1 MEIRPTPIIFIT
13 LFSLMI
19 TASVAPSA
27 DISEFRITQVSAVLP
42 EIKVYAD
49 ISDAEGNPVQGIQPG
64 QITATSGANPVT
76 VTDIKP
82 FEESREGVAYILLA
96 DISKSLKKQ
105 QFRQI
110 RDALNAWVDAMR
122 AEDRAALITFG
133 KTVRVV
139 QDFTADKESLK
150 SEISSLNPSDKH
162 TQLHRGL
169 VKAMEMGWRT
179 DPGLPARR
187 VIVTLSDGHD
197 DFAGGM
203 TQQEVLERMREDRVP
218 IYAIGFHNPPATREK
233 KEFLKTLGA
242 FARTSG
248 GAYYKAGRRRF
259 SEMYAEMRKRILR
272 AFVVKLSC
280 DTCNADGRVYRLQ
293 MNLSAGNT
301 SLTDGA
307 DIRMIPAASSPVVP
321 MPIVPESP
329 AEPEPWEKIPWPAYA
344 GCGILIL
351 ILLILLLRRRKTKP
365 EPQESEAQRGSPKP
379 DEPPDVPVP
388 SPEDK
393 DAAASVGLKVRLT
406 KVGGDMHPE
415 AYSVNLADRAVIG
428 RSTSATDVAI
438 PGDDEIS
445 GRHCELTLED
455 GMVFIRDM
463 ESTNS
468 TFVNG
473 VPVTGK
479 HRLENRDVI
488 LLGRTEFRVT
498 F

>member
-1 MEIRPTPIIFIT
+1 MEIRPTLIILIT
-13 LFSLMI
+13 VFSLMM
-19 TASVAPSA
+19 TASAAPSA
-27 DISEFRITQVSAVLP
+27 DISEFRITQTSTVLP

-49 ISDAEGNPVQGIQPG
+49 ISDADGNPVQGIQPE
-64 QITATSGANPVT
+64 QITATSGTDTVT
-76 VTDIKP
+76 VTDIVP
-82 FEESREGVAYILLA
+82 FEESSEGVAYILLT

-105 QFRQI
+105 QFKQI
-110 RDALNAWVDAMR
+110 RDALNAWVEAMR
-122 AEDRAALITFG
+122 AEDRASVITFG
-133 KTVRVV
+133 NTVKVV

-150 SEISSLNPSDKH
+150 SEISSLKPSDNH

-169 VKAMEMGWRT
+169 VKAMEMGRRT
-179 DPGLPARR
+179 DPDLPACR

-203 TQQEVLERMREDRVP
+203 TQQEVLDRMREDRVP
-218 IYAIGFHNPPATREK
+218 IYAIGFHNPPSTREK
-233 KEFLKTLGA
+233 EAFLKTLGA

-248 GAYYKAGRRRF
+248 GAYYKAGRTQF

-272 AFVVKLSC
+272 VFVVKLSC

-293 MNLSAGNT
+293 MNLSVGNK
-301 SLTDGA
+301 SLTDGS
-307 DIRMIPAASSPVVP
+307 DIRLLPAAYS
-321 MPIVPESP
+321 PIVPTRLVPEPP
-329 AEPEPWEKIPWPAYA
+329 AEPESWKKIPWPVYA
-344 GCGILIL
+344 GCGTLIL
-351 ILLILLLRRRKTKP
+351 ILLICLLRRKKAKP
-365 EPQESEAQRGSPKP
+365 EPQESEVQRGSPEQ
-379 DEPPDVPVP
+379 DEPRDVPVQ

-393 DAAASVGLKVRLT
+393 NAAGLVGLKLRLT
-406 KVGGDMHPE
+406 KVGGDMPSE
-415 AYSVNLADRAVIG
+415 PYKVNLVDRAVIG
-428 RSTSATDVAI
+428 RSTSASDVVI

-473 VPVTGK
+473 VPVMGK